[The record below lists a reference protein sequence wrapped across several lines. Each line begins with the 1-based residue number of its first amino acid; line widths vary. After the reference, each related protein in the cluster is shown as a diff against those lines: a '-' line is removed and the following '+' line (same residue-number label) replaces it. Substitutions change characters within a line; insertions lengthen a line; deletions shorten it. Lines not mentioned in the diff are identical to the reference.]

1 MNRLLFDG
9 KAVDDSPRT
18 AEPMVLLARSFANL
32 GRLEEARI
40 WCEKAVSVDKLNPD
54 YHSLLAAIYQELG
67 LTEEPI
73 ASLKRS
79 IYLDPNRIM
88 AYFSLG
94 HLLRRQGKLAE
105 ANKSFM
111 NALDLLSSMTPGERV
126 PNSDGL
132 TVERLREA
140 IGSMEGLRVLSI

>member
-1 MNRLLFDG
+1 M
-9 KAVDDSPRT
+9 
-18 AEPMVLLARSFANL
+18 AERMVLLARSFANL
-32 GRLEEARI
+32 GRLKEARI
-40 WCEKAVSVDKLNPD
+40 WCEKAVSADKLNPD
-54 YHSLLAAIYQELG
+54 NHSLLAAIYQELG

-73 ASLKRS
+73 ASLKRA
-79 IYLDPNRIM
+79 IYLDPGRIM

-94 HLLRRQGKLAE
+94 HLLRQQGKLGE

-126 PNSDGL
+126 PHSDGL

-140 IGSMEGLRVLSI
+140 IGLIEGSRDSASQQTVKSRR